1 MSHYYYISQS
11 VLYLLIIIN
20 YLVLESQLFK
30 NYSVVTN

>member
-11 VLYLLIIIN
+11 VLCLLIIIN